1 MKLLQKR
8 TVTFSFDVFAVVH
21 GAFAYLILTWGWTGD
36 GTPRLRAGIVRKGF
50 GGGKILWG
58 GRSDKLHLVVKSV

>member
-21 GAFAYLILTWGWTGD
+21 GTFAYQLPNVGVDRGWDRGWDTE
-36 GTPRLRAGIVRKGF
+36 RLRAGIVRKGF

-58 GRSDKLHLVVKSV
+58 GR

>member
-1 MKLLQKR
+1 MKLLHKR

-21 GAFAYLILTWGWTGD
+21 GAFAYQLPNVGVDRGWDTE
-36 GTPRLRAGIVRKGF
+36 RLRAGIVRKGF

-58 GRSDKLHLVVKSV
+58 GRSDK

>member
-21 GAFAYLILTWGWTGD
+21 GAFAYQLPNVGVDRD
-36 GTPRLRAGIVRKGF
+36 GTPR
-50 GGGKILWG
+50 
-58 GRSDKLHLVVKSV
+58 D